1 MTVVCSKAIVPEAGA
16 ARVCRVA
23 DTAKLSPGKKFFG
36 AP

>member
-16 ARVCRVA
+16 ARVWRVA
-23 DTAKLSPGKKFFG
+23 DTAKVSPGMKLFG